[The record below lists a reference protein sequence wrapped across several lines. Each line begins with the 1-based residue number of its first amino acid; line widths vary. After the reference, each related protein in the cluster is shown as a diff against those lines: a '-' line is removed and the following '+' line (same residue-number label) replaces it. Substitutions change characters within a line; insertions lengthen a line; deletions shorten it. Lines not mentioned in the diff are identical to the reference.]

1 MAKQPPTAAR
11 ATKLTDF
18 LLERG
23 LGGVPPLSSAADLAT
38 EYLID
43 QGYEDHDQ
51 RVDALVNWETTKNFT
66 SGFITGLGGVIS
78 LPLSIPSALGA
89 SWLLQARMAGAIAR
103 IYGHDLEADRVRT
116 MILLSLAGDVAKE
129 AMKGTGFPL
138 GNRLTERAI
147 GQVPGRALVEINKRI
162 GVRLLTKAGERS
174 FVSLSKAVP
183 IVGGVVGGAFDAIVC
198 RAVGRTAKTLFRPVQ
213 AIPMAIG
220 RPDRP
225 A

>member
-1 MAKQPPTAAR
+1 MSKRPPSAAQ

-23 LGGVPPLSSAADLAT
+23 LGGVPPLSSAVDLAD

-51 RVDALVNWETTKNFT
+51 RADALINWETTKNFT
-66 SGFITGLGGVIS
+66 TGFITGLGGVIS

-103 IYGHDLEADRVRT
+103 IYGHDLLEERVRT
-116 MILLSLAGDVAKE
+116 MVLLSLAGDVAKE
-129 AMKGTGFPL
+129 AMKGAGLPL
-138 GNRLTERAI
+138 GNRLTQRAVA
-147 GQVPGRALVEINKRI
+147 QVPGRALVEVNKRI

-174 FVSLSKAVP
+174 FVNLSKAVP
-183 IVGGVVGGAFDAIVC
+183 LVGGVVGGSFDAIVC
-198 RAVGRTAKTLFRPVQ
+198 RAVGRTAKSLFRPVQ
-213 AIPMAIG
+213 
-220 RPDRP
+220 
-225 A
+225 

>member
-1 MAKQPPTAAR
+1 MSKRPPSAAQ
-11 ATKLTDF
+11 ATRLTNF

-23 LGGVPPLSSAADLAT
+23 LGGVPPLSSAVDLAT

-51 RVDALVNWETTKNFT
+51 RVDALINWETTKNFT

-103 IYGHDLEADRVRT
+103 IYGHDLEVDRVRT

-129 AMKGTGFPL
+129 AMKGTGLPI
-138 GNRLTERAI
+138 GNKLTQRAI
-147 GQVPGRALVEINKRI
+147 AQVPGRALVEINKRI
-162 GVRLLTKAGERS
+162 GVRLLTKAGERT
-174 FVSLSKAVP
+174 FVNLSKAVP
-183 IVGGVVGGAFDAIVC
+183 IVGGVVGGSFDAIVC
-198 RAVGRTAKTLFRPVQ
+198 RAVGRTAKALFRPVQ
-213 AIPMAIG
+213 TTPLAIA
-220 RPDRP
+220 RPD
-225 A
+225 

>member
-1 MAKQPPTAAR
+1 MTKRSPTPSQ
-11 ATKLTDF
+11 ATKLTKF

-23 LGGVPPLSSAADLAT
+23 LGGVPPLSSASDLAD

-51 RVDALVNWETTKNFT
+51 RVDALINWETTKNFT

-78 LPLSIPSALGA
+78 LPLAIPSALGA

-103 IYGHDLEADRVRT
+103 IYGHDLAVDRVRT

-129 AMKGTGFPL
+129 AMKGTGIPL
-138 GNRLTERAI
+138 GNKLTERAVH
-147 GQVPGRALVEINKRI
+147 QVPGRALVEINKRI

-174 FVSLSKAVP
+174 FVNLSKAVP
-183 IVGGVVGGAFDAIVC
+183 IVGGVVGGWFYAMFC
-198 RAVGRTAKTLFRPVQ
+198 RAVGRTAKALFRRVRSTPL
-213 AIPMAIG
+213 AIERSG
-220 RPDRP
+220 
-225 A
+225 

>member
-1 MAKQPPTAAR
+1 MATTKRPPTTAQ
-11 ATKLTDF
+11 ATRLTNF

-23 LGGVPPLSSAADLAT
+23 LGGVPPLSSASDLAN

-51 RVDALVNWETTKNFT
+51 RVDALINWETTKNFT

-103 IYGHDLEADRVRT
+103 IYGHDLQADRVRT
-116 MILLSLAGDVAKE
+116 MILLSLAGDVAKD
-129 AMKGTGFPL
+129 AMKATGLPL
-138 GNRLTERAI
+138 GNKLTERAI
-147 GQVPGRALVEINKRI
+147 HQVPGRALVELNKRI

-174 FVSLSKAVP
+174 FVNLSKAVP
-183 IVGGVVGGAFDAIVC
+183 LVGGVVGGSFDAIVC

-213 AIPMAIG
+213 TSPSALERSG
-220 RPDRP
+220 
-225 A
+225 